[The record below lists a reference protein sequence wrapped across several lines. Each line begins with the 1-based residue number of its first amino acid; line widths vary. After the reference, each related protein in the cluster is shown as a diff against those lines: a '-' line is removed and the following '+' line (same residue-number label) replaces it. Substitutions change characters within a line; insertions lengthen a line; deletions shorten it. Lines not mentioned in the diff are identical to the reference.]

1 MEQTTQS
8 PPATSL
14 GQTGNV
20 QTGNAQTGNAQPENA
35 QPGSRTQ
42 PLPAT
47 ERDFHARPSRTSS
60 PGFRIAVV
68 IAVIVLLVAGFFVY
82 RYVTSYESTD
92 DAEVDGHINS
102 ISTRISGHVVKLNVL
117 DNQSVQAGA
126 VLVEIDPADYRVAYE
141 RAKADYENAQA
152 AAAAAG
158 VNVPI
163 TSVSTD
169 TQVSSTDADVAS
181 ARAGIAAARQQ
192 FEAAKAQ
199 RDQAEANNVKA
210 QNDLGRYKQ
219 LVDKQEIS
227 QQQYDQA
234 VAAAKASAAAVES
247 AHATADAVQS
257 QVIQAQAKLV
267 QAEANRRN
275 AQTAP
280 RQMEVIRSRAA
291 SAQAEAQFKKA
302 DLDQAQ
308 LNLQYTKVASPV
320 SGVVSDRTV
329 EVGQNVTPGQELLKI
344 IPLNDVWITANFKE
358 TQLREMKVGQPVTIE
373 VDANGRSYKGHVD
386 SIAGASGARFSLL
399 PPENAT
405 GNYVKVVQRIPVKI
419 TLDPGENKD
428 QSLRPGMSVTP
439 KVWIQQ

>member
-8 PPATSL
+8 PPATSPD
-14 GQTGNV
+14 QTGS
-20 QTGNAQTGNAQPENA
+20 AQTGSPQTGNA

-47 ERDFHARPSRTSS
+47 ERDFHTRPSRTSS

-234 VAAAKASAAAVES
+234 VAAAKASAAGVEA
-247 AHATADAVQS
+247 AHANADAAQS
-257 QVIQAQAKLV
+257 QVIQAQAKLA

-373 VDANGRSYKGHVD
+373 VDANGRTYKGHVD

>member
-8 PPATSL
+8 PPPA
-14 GQTGNV
+14 
-20 QTGNAQTGNAQPENA
+20 APPDQPA
-35 QPGSRTQ
+35 ARTQ

-47 ERDFHARPSRTSS
+47 ERDFRTRPSRTDS
-60 PGFRIAVV
+60 PGFRIAVIIGIV
-68 IAVIVLLVAGFFVY
+68 VLLVVGFFVY

-102 ISTRISGHVVKLNVL
+102 ISARVSGHVIKLNIV
-117 DNQSVQAGA
+117 DNQYVQAGT
-126 VLVEIDPADYRVAYE
+126 VLVEIDPTDYQVAYE
-141 RAKADYENAQA
+141 RAKADFESAQA

-163 TSVSTD
+163 TSVNTTS
-169 TQVSSTDADVAS
+169 QVSSSQADVAS
-181 ARAGIAAARQQ
+181 ARAGISAARQQ

-199 RDQAEANNVKA
+199 LDQAQANNVKA

-227 QQQYDQA
+227 QQQYDEA
-234 VAAAKASAAAVES
+234 VAAAKASAAAVDA
-247 AHATADAVQS
+247 AHAMADAAQS
-257 QVIQAQAKLV
+257 QVIEAQGKLV
-267 QAEANRRN
+267 QAEANLRY

-280 RQMEVIRSRAA
+280 RQMEIIRSRSA
-291 SAQAEAQFKKA
+291 SALAEAQQKKA

-308 LNLQYTKVASPV
+308 LNLQYTKIIAPVA
-320 SGVVSDRTV
+320 GVVSDRTV
-329 EVGQNVTPGQELLKI
+329 EVGQNVAPGQELMKV

-358 TQLREMKVGQPVTIE
+358 TQLREMKVGQAVTIE
-373 VDANGRSYKGHVD
+373 VDANGRSYKGKVD

-419 TLDPGENKD
+419 VLDPGENKD
-428 QSLRPGMSVTP
+428 QSLRPGMSVEP
-439 KVWIQQ
+439 KVWIRQ